1 MMPRNAALAHEA
13 GHAVVAT
20 HEGGTIRRVT
30 IFSRSMSGIELWGGQ
45 CMDAAK
51 LDDHPERS
59 DEEYRAY
66 AQRLKQ
72 VWDVALAILRA
83 NREPFLRS
91 AGSFTRGVA
100 RNKRGGLPTKKCDA
114 LSDGLN
120 ALRSGAYNF

>member
-1 MMPRNAALAHEA
+1 LVGLNA
-13 GHAVVAT
+13 
-20 HEGGTIRRVT
+20 
-30 IFSRSMSGIELWGGQ
+30 
-45 CMDAAK
+45 AAK
-51 LDDHPERS
+51 LDDLLERSDDDLLERS

-66 AQRLKQ
+66 AQRLWNKQ

-91 AGSFTRGVA
+91 ASSFTRGVA

-120 ALRSGAYNF
+120 ALRSGCIHF